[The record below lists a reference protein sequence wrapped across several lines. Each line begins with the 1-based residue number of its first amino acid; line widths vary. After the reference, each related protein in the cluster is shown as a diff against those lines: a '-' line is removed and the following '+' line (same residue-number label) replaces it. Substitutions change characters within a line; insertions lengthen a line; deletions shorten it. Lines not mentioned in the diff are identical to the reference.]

1 MEVVTSD
8 KRLATKRALLD
19 AARDLVFER
28 GHDRVGV
35 QEITS
40 RAQLATG
47 TYYNYF
53 DSKQDIFIAV
63 AEDLRSQMAADF
75 EPTRQA
81 IKDPATR
88 VALTLKYY
96 FYQAIDNQDWQDFT
110 RCVGLGEM
118 SPQQDA
124 QQSMEDI
131 TTGVKAGRF
140 RVDDIAFTQELIS
153 GMVSHVNHAIRN
165 KLVERN
171 AIEYAIR
178 SVLQMLGLP
187 EMVSKALTQTPLPAI
202 AATKRKRPT
211 ADAGINQAGINQ
223 EAGSEAGSS
232 EEGSNIASI
241 TDYKQ
246 TSA

>member
-8 KRLATKRALLD
+8 KRIATKRALLD

-35 QEITS
+35 QEITK
-40 RAQLATG
+40 RAELATG

-53 DSKQDIFIAV
+53 DSKQDIFVAV
-63 AEDLRSQMAADF
+63 AEDLREQMAHDF

-81 IKDPATR
+81 IKDPAMR
-88 VALTLKYY
+88 VAMTLKYY
-96 FYQAIDNQDWQDFT
+96 FHQAIDNQDWKDFT
-110 RCVGLGEM
+110 RCVGLSEM

-124 QQSMEDI
+124 QETMDDI
-131 TTGVKAGRF
+131 AIGVKAGRF
-140 RVDDIAFTQELIS
+140 RVDDIHFTQTLIS
-153 GMVSHVNHAIRN
+153 GMVAHVNQAIRKN
-165 KLVERN
+165 VVGRN

-187 EMVSKALTQTPLPAI
+187 ELVSKALTQTPLPAI
-202 AATKRKRPT
+202 AATKRQRPIT
-211 ADAGINQAGINQ
+211 
-223 EAGSEAGSS
+223 
-232 EEGSNIASI
+232 EESTNIASI
-241 TDYKQ
+241 TDYQK